1 MHENTAEAFEFT
13 LYEQAL
19 RAFPQLTVRQFSKML
34 GKSSGYWSSLQ
45 AQGLPVSNH
54 ALTHLLDCLDSR
66 LIITKSRTQCDSLRG
81 LKRLIQEELRYR
93 FSQLPGS
100 EIVSEEERLQQTGF
114 PMPFVSQT
122 Y

>member
-1 MHENTAEAFEFT
+1 MHGNTAQAFECA

-45 AQGLPVSNH
+45 AQGLPVSNL
-54 ALTHLLDCLDSR
+54 ALTHLLDCIDSR
-66 LIITKSRTQCDSLRG
+66 LIIAKSRTQCDNLRG
-81 LKRLIQEELRYR
+81 LERLIQEELRHR

-100 EIVSEEERLQQTGF
+100 EIVSEEEQLPQTGF
-114 PMPFVSQT
+114 PMPFVLQT